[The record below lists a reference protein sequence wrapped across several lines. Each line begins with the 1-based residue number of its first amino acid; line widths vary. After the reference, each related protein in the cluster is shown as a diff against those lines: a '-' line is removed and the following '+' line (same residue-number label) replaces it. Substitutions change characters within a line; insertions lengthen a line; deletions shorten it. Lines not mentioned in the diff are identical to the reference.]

1 MIYNKLTS
9 GGQEWGSLPS
19 FFFVCYNIMQLG
31 PQPLFQA
38 QAIMKMKNHRK
49 AFVNF

>member
-1 MIYNKLTS
+1 MR
-9 GGQEWGSLPS
+9 LPA

-31 PQPLFQA
+31 PQSFFEV

-49 AFVNF
+49 TFVNF